1 MNERELKC
9 LTKVPARTEGVPRW
23 PKALGKA
30 EQSSVAKRRRDQGER
45 EEGGRSGGV
54 EPEEEEDSRG
64 DGELGETSPTFWAAG
79 DWRQLGTGG
88 SCLPLISGAPDCG
101 T

>member
-30 EQSSVAKRRRDQGER
+30 EQSSVAKRRRDR
-45 EEGGRSGGV
+45 GRGRRGGGV
-54 EPEEEEDSRG
+54 GEWSRRRRRTREG
-64 DGELGETSPTFWAAG
+64 TVSWEKPAQPSG
-79 DWRQLGTGG
+79 QLGTGG
-88 SCLPLISGAPDCG
+88 SCLPLISGAPDRG

>member
-30 EQSSVAKRRRDQGER
+30 EQSSVAKRRRDRG
-45 EEGGRSGGV
+45 EGGGG
-54 EPEEEEDSRG
+54 EG
-64 DGELGETSPTFWAAG
+64 WG
-79 DWRQLGTGG
+79 
-88 SCLPLISGAPDCG
+88 SGAG
-101 T
+101 GGGGLEKGR